1 MTDIV
6 TIDRLGHQGDGIADT
21 PGGPLYVALALPG
34 ERVAV
39 SREGN
44 RARLVE
50 VVDASPDRI
59 EPACR
64 HFGRCG
70 GCQLQHLAEAPY
82 HAFKRDLVADA
93 FARQGLVADIASIV
107 PAARPGS
114 RRRVTMAARREGSR
128 IDLGYHARGSHAV
141 VAIEECPIAAP
152 AIVRALPK
160 LRDLARRL
168 VGERT
173 ELRLTITDT
182 PGGLDVAAVGARRL
196 DEAIRRRLGEE
207 TVRLGLARLAVEGEV
222 VLAPLSPAVT
232 IAGVP
237 VEPPPGGFLQAV
249 AAAEAAMTAEV
260 LAATAGARQVVDL
273 FAGTGTFALALART
287 AAVHAVE
294 ADAGAIAALS
304 AARKRASG
312 LKPLTVE
319 VRDLFRRPLTA
330 KELSRYDAIVFDP
343 PFAGVKSQAE
353 ALAAAKVGRA
363 AAVSCNPATLARDL
377 AVMVA
382 GGWRVDKVVP
392 IDQFLWSAHVEVVAA
407 LSRR

>member
-1 MTDIV
+1 M
-6 TIDRLGHQGDGIADT
+6 
-21 PGGPLYVALALPG
+21 
-34 ERVAV
+34 
-39 SREGN
+39 
-44 RARLVE
+44 
-50 VVDASPDRI
+50 
-59 EPACR
+59 
-64 HFGRCG
+64 
-70 GCQLQHLAEAPY
+70 
-82 HAFKRDLVADA
+82 
-93 FARQGLVADIASIV
+93 
-107 PAARPGS
+107 
-114 RRRVTMAARREGSR
+114 
-128 IDLGYHARGSHAV
+128 
-141 VAIEECPIAAP
+141 
-152 AIVRALPK
+152 
-160 LRDLARRL
+160 
-168 VGERT
+168 
-173 ELRLTITDT
+173 
-182 PGGLDVAAVGARRL
+182 
-196 DEAIRRRLGEE
+196 
-207 TVRLGLARLAVEGEV
+207 RLGLARLSVEGEV
-222 VLAPLSPAVT
+222 VLAPLSPAVM

-353 ALAAAKVGRA
+353 ALAAAEVGRA

-382 GGWRVDKVVP
+382 GGWQIDRVVP